1 MRKLNAEMT
10 LQEVVTAKKEF
21 PSGKSPGPDGLGID
35 FYKAFV
41 DDVAPLLL
49 RMIKESIVKA
59 SDSGHRR
66 RVSSNS
72 RMFIIKHS
80 R

>member
-49 RMIKESIVKA
+49 RMIKESIK
-59 SDSGHRR
+59 
-66 RVSSNS
+66 N
-72 RMFIIKHS
+72 KK
-80 R
+80 